1 VVNDDAA
8 MGKQSSPGHANG
20 LFGSLRRLL
29 GTFAE
34 ILHIRVEIISTEL
47 EEGGW
52 RVRQL
57 ILYDLMS
64 LLFLGLGLLML
75 TLFVIEAFSEV
86 YLLYILGGFAILY
99 MGIGAVIALSVR
111 HRIKTQPRMFATTLS
126 ELGKDRDSLRSGL

>member
-8 MGKQSSPGHANG
+8 VEEQPIPDRPNG

-29 GTFAE
+29 GTFTE
-34 ILHIRVEIISTEL
+34 ILHIRLEIISTEL

-75 TLFVIEAFSEV
+75 TLFVVKAFSEV
-86 YLLYILGGFAILY
+86 YLLYLLGGFAILY
-99 MGIGAVIALSVR
+99 LGIGAAIALSVR
-111 HRIKTQPRMFATTLS
+111 QRLKARPRLFATTLS